1 MGEVTTTPGA
11 PPPPSPFA
19 SPTPAATTD
28 AVDLVERARRVRRV
42 LLWILVLNAVV
53 ALAKGIAGWLSG
65 SLSMLADAAHSTF
78 DGSSNVV
85 GLIAVTFAAAEPDR
99 EHPYGHHRFEVL
111 GAGAIGVFLALVVWG
126 IVDGALE
133 RLRAPQAVEA
143 SPLAFGVL
151 LGTLAINVFVAR
163 YERRMGEALKS
174 PVLIADSQHTA
185 SDILATLAVLAAL
198 VCARLGIPGADA
210 VIALLIALYV
220 GWIALRV
227 LLGAANVLVDRAA
240 IAPEAVER
248 VANEVP
254 GVIDCHD
261 VRTRGADGAVFADLR
276 VHVDPKMTV
285 QAAHEISHAVEA
297 ALRQAFPD
305 LVDIVIHV
313 EPAGVCHQ

>member
-1 MGEVTTTPGA
+1 MNGPGAA
-11 PPPPSPFA
+11 PPPPT
-19 SPTPAATTD
+19 PTTAAEAPD
-28 AVDLVERARRVRRV
+28 ALERARRVRRV
-42 LLWILVLNAVV
+42 LLWILALNALV

-85 GLIAVTFAAAEPDR
+85 GLIAVTFAAQEPDR

-126 IVDGALE
+126 IVEGAIE
-133 RLRAPQAVEA
+133 RLQTPRAVDA
-143 SPLAFGVL
+143 SPLAFAVL
-151 LGTLAINVFVAR
+151 LGTLAVNVFVAR

-198 VCARLGIPGADA
+198 VCARLEVPHADA
-210 VIALLIALYV
+210 AIALLIAGYV

-227 LLGAANVLVDRAA
+227 LLGAANVLADRAA
-240 IAPEAVER
+240 IPAEAVER
-248 VANEVP
+248 VANEVA
-254 GVIDCHD
+254 GVIDCHE
-261 VRTRGADGAVFADLR
+261 VRTRGPEGAVFADLR
-276 VHVDPKMTV
+276 VHVDPQLSV
-285 QAAHEISHAVEA
+285 RAAHEISHAVEA
-297 ALRQAFPD
+297 RLREAFPD